1 MSEVEHLVGAQDE
14 VGETPIWVPDEQALY
29 WVDLEGERVHRY
41 DPASGQTKDW
51 TLDVPVTALA
61 RRAGGRWILA
71 TKTGLAFWDS
81 QTNASEF
88 IMDPTADNP
97 AIRFNDSA
105 VDRQGRLLIG
115 TANVEQYDAP
125 DGVLYR
131 LDADRSIHKIDDR
144 YAVANGIGFSP
155 DGRIVYV
162 TDMFHNRILA
172 FDYDTDAGTVA
183 NRRTFVEVP
192 AEAGLPDGLIVDA
205 AGYVWSAHWGGWR
218 VTRYDP
224 DGKIEREVRLPVAN
238 VACMGFG
245 GGDLNELYITTAWFL
260 LSDDDRKAQPQAG
273 DLFRIRTD
281 VTGLVEPEFVG

>member
-1 MSEVEHLVGAQDE
+1 
-14 VGETPIWVPDEQALY
+14 
-29 WVDLEGERVHRY
+29 
-41 DPASGQTKDW
+41 
-51 TLDVPVTALA
+51 
-61 RRAGGRWILA
+61 
-71 TKTGLAFWDS
+71 
-81 QTNASEF
+81 
-88 IMDPTADNP
+88 
-97 AIRFNDSA
+97 

-131 LDADRSIHKIDDR
+131 LDADRSIHKIDEG
-144 YAVANGIGFSP
+144 YAVVNGIGFSP

-172 FDYDTDAGTVA
+172 FDYDTEAGTVA

-192 AEAGLPDGLIVDA
+192 ADAGLPDGLIVDA
-205 AGYVWSAHWGGWR
+205 AGYIWSAHWGGWR

-224 DGKIEREVRLPVAN
+224 DGKIEREIRLPVAN
-238 VACMGFG
+238 VTCMGFG
-245 GGDLNELYITTAWFL
+245 GSDLNELYITTAWFL

-281 VTGLVEPEFVG
+281 VTGLVEPQFAG